1 MPPSTLPSD
10 TEKLQNIGMLLGSIY
25 SSYLEAK
32 ELRGSCRKGLSSLLM
47 LAAFEIWNTHGF
59 IEVLPLCPPLDY
71 RPLNGMPPLIWE
83 TAGARTFE

>member
-47 LAAFEIWNTHGF
+47 LAAFEIWNEMNTL
-59 IEVLPLCPPLDY
+59 VY
-71 RPLNGMPPLIWE
+71 RSFASIPSIGLSDIMP
-83 TAGARTFE
+83 GK